1 MPGTSER
8 DGWKNN
14 IEQPPLHEAIRIDDK
29 NFIVLKVVAPDKP
42 DVKRISLQ
50 LKIGFLM
57 VLAVVLLVATGYLA
71 WLNLSSIVASISVD
85 VGPDQKLLTI
95 REISMDLQKA
105 ENSIRM
111 YSVTDNEKDL
121 KPYYSVISDIDGK
134 VNRLRDECIDSP
146 LLLAQTDT
154 ISKLIEE
161 NIYIWN
167 ELLYL
172 NQNHRVIE
180 YLMQLPERLNVAAE
194 GDEKSEKGIL
204 RRVFS
209 RSEKNR
215 LDEQAL
221 ITDLSEIEKQ
231 DQAVKAKLKLQ
242 ESHLAN
248 TSTRIKEQF
257 YDLTAKMESEVA
269 EILNAKAEAAD
280 RLAAKTYRWLAMFMI
295 FGTLLAILVVYIITR
310 YVRKTNAYQ
319 VALQASKDE
328 AENLARTKE
337 QFMANMSHEIRTPV
351 TAISGFTEQLLQ
363 EPPDEKTARTLKIIR
378 SSSLHLERI
387 INDILDFSK
396 LQDGKVMLEE
406 IHFSVRQIFED
417 VYAMFVDQ
425 ARKNNTVLSFS
436 VDPDTPQVLLGDP
449 YRLKQI
455 IINLVSN
462 SVKFTSEG
470 TVHFSVRSIQK
481 QPPAIILAMEV
492 ADTGIG
498 IEEDKIDTIFEDLT
512 QDEMSTTRRYGGTG
526 LGLSIVRKLV
536 DLQNGTIECKS
547 RKNQGTTIKC
557 EIPFLAAGSDLI
569 TTEVEPRLT
578 VPAEVRN
585 LNVLVVDDEEYNRI
599 LFQSIFR
606 RWGVRCAIASNGMEA
621 LEMIKAERFGLVLMD
636 MRMPGIDGAKT
647 TEFIRTELGVD
658 DTSMP
663 VICVTAAFLDD
674 DLQKYRKSGMNAFL
688 QKPFSEKALLN
699 TILSVTGK
707 SKPAPAEG
715 SALAEI
721 EALAEAAAPAEI
733 EVTAEGEAPVEVAVP
748 AQETPKRL
756 AGQVDLGNLYRLS
769 GGDEQFVKEMLVTFI
784 QSNEKGLEEMFENL
798 KTGGMEKIAD
808 LAHKLMPP
816 CRHLGAA
823 DLTAILTEIEKI
835 GRAGGDASQLEQ
847 FIGEFQG
854 AFLEIRREIETNISK
869 IP

>member
-1 MPGTSER
+1 M
-8 DGWKNN
+8 
-14 IEQPPLHEAIRIDDK
+14 
-29 NFIVLKVVAPDKP
+29 IVAVA
-42 DVKRISLQ
+42 L
-50 LKIGFLM
+50 
-57 VLAVVLLVATGYLA
+57 LAATGYLA
-71 WLNLSSIVASISVD
+71 WLNLSSIVASITVE

-105 ENSIRM
+105 ENGIRM
-111 YSVTDNEKDL
+111 YSVTNNEKDL
-121 KPYYSVISDIDGK
+121 EPYYSVISDIDGK
-134 VNRLRDECIDSP
+134 VNRLREECMDSP
-146 LLLAQTDT
+146 ILLAQTDT

-180 YLMQLPERLNVAAE
+180 YLMQLPERLNVAAD
-194 GDEKSEKGIL
+194 GDDKSEKGIL
-204 RRVFS
+204 KRVFS
-209 RSEKNR
+209 RSEENR

-242 ESHLAN
+242 ESHLAS

-257 YDLTAKMESEVA
+257 YDLTAKMETEVA
-269 EILNAKAEAAD
+269 QILKGKAYEAEL
-280 RLAAKTYRWLAMFMI
+280 LAGKTYRWLAMFMI
-295 FGTLLAILVVYIITR
+295 SMTLLAILVVYIITR

-319 VALQASKDE
+319 VALQVSKNE

-363 EPPDEKTARTLKIIR
+363 EPADEKTTRTLKIIR

-406 IHFSVRQIFED
+406 IHFSVRQILEE
-417 VYAMFVDQ
+417 VYALFFDQ

-436 VDPDTPQVLLGDP
+436 VDPDTPPVLLGDP

-455 IINLVSN
+455 MINLVSN

-481 QPPAIILAMEV
+481 QSPEIILSMEV

-498 IEEDKIDTIFEDLT
+498 IDEDKIDTIFEDFT
-512 QDEMSTTRRYGGTG
+512 QEEMSTTRRYGGTG

-557 EIPFLAAGSDLI
+557 EIPFLAGDSDLI

-578 VPAEVRN
+578 IPAEVMK
-585 LNVLVVDDEEYNRI
+585 LNVLVVDDEEYNRM

-606 RWGVRCAIASNGMEA
+606 RWGVRCAMALNGMEA
-621 LEMIKAERFGLVLMD
+621 LEMIKAERFDLLLMD

-647 TEFIRTELGVD
+647 TEFIRNELGMD
-658 DTSMP
+658 DSSMP

-674 DLQKYRKSGMNAFL
+674 DLQKYRKAGMNAFL
-688 QKPFSEKALLN
+688 KKPFSEKTLLS
-699 TILSVTGK
+699 TILSVTGH
-707 SKPAPAEG
+707 SQAAPAEG
-715 SALAEI
+715 EV
-721 EALAEAAAPAEI
+721 PAEVA
-733 EVTAEGEAPVEVAVP
+733 VTAE
-748 AQETPKRL
+748 ETPKSL
-756 AGQVDLGNLYRLS
+756 TGQVDLGNLYRLS
-769 GGDEQFVKEMLVTFI
+769 GGDEQFVKEMLLTFI
-784 QSNEKGLEEMFENL
+784 KSNEKGLEEMVENI
-798 KTGGMEKIAD
+798 KTGGKEKIAD
-808 LAHKLMPP
+808 LAHKLLPP
-816 CRHLGAA
+816 CRHLGAS
-823 DLTAILTEIEKI
+823 DLTAILTEIEKR
-835 GRAGGDASQLEQ
+835 GRAGGDTRQVERL
-847 FIGEFQG
+847 INEFQG

>member
-1 MPGTSER
+1 
-8 DGWKNN
+8 
-14 IEQPPLHEAIRIDDK
+14 
-29 NFIVLKVVAPDKP
+29 
-42 DVKRISLQ
+42 VKRFSLQ

-57 VLAVVLLVATGYLA
+57 ILAVVLLVATGYLA

-85 VGPDQKLLTI
+85 VSPDQKLLTI

-111 YSVTDNEKDL
+111 YSVTDDAKDL
-121 KPYYSVISDIDGK
+121 EPYYSVISDIDGK
-134 VNRLRDECIDSP
+134 VNRLREECMDSP

-180 YLMQLPERLNVAAE
+180 YLMELPERLNVAAE
-194 GDEKSEKGIL
+194 SDQRAERGIL
-204 RRVFS
+204 KRVFS

-242 ESHLAN
+242 ESHLAS

-257 YDLTAKMESEVA
+257 YDLTAKMETEVA
-269 EILNAKAEAAD
+269 EILKANAEAAD
-280 RLAAKTYRWLAMFMI
+280 LLAAKTYRWLGMFMI
-295 FGTLLAILVVYIITR
+295 SGTLLAIIVMYIITR

-319 VALQASKDE
+319 VALQASRDE

-363 EPPDEKTARTLKIIR
+363 EPADKKTARTLKIIR

-406 IHFSVRQIFED
+406 IHFSVRQIFEE

-425 ARKNNTVLSFS
+425 ARKNGTVLSFS
-436 VDPDTPQVLLGDP
+436 IDPDTPPVLLGDP

-455 IINLVSN
+455 VINLVSN

-470 TVHFSVRSIQK
+470 TVHFSARCVRK
-481 QPPAIILAMEV
+481 PPPDIILALEV
-492 ADTGIG
+492 SDTGIG
-498 IEEDKIDTIFEDLT
+498 IDEDKIDTIFEDFT
-512 QDEMSTTRRYGGTG
+512 QEEMSTTRRYGGTG

-557 EIPFLAAGSDLI
+557 EIPFLVGDREMI
-569 TTEVEPRLT
+569 TTEAEPRLT
-578 VPAEVRN
+578 IPAGIRE
-585 LNVLVVDDEEYNRI
+585 LHVLVVDDEEYNRL

-606 RWGVRCAIASNGMEA
+606 RWGVRCTMALNGMEA
-621 LEMIKAERFGLVLMD
+621 LEMIKAERFDLLLMD
-636 MRMPGIDGAKT
+636 MRMPGIDGAGA
-647 TEFIRTELGVD
+647 TEFIRNELGID
-658 DTSMP
+658 DSEMP

-688 QKPFSEKALLN
+688 QKPFSERTLLN
-699 TILSVTGK
+699 TILSVAGRSRAATDDVDSPDETASLAGTD
-707 SKPAPAEG
+707 STSEVATLAGTDFPAGIAVAAETEAPSGPAAPPEIDAYEAVTAPADEKPG
-715 SALAEI
+715 S
-721 EALAEAAAPAEI
+721 
-733 EVTAEGEAPVEVAVP
+733 VTGP
-748 AQETPKRL
+748 
-756 AGQVDLGNLYRLS
+756 VDLANLYRLS

-784 QSNEKGLEEMFENL
+784 NSTEKGLEEMIENS
-798 KTGGMEKIAD
+798 KTGETEKIAD
-808 LAHKLMPP
+808 VAHKLLPP
-816 CRHLGAA
+816 CRHLGAG
-823 DLTAILTEIEKI
+823 DLTAILTEIEKR
-835 GRAGGDASQLEQ
+835 GREGDDTGQIERL
-847 FIGEFQG
+847 IGEFQS
-854 AFLEIRREIETNISK
+854 AFLEIRREIETNILK

>member
-1 MPGTSER
+1 M
-8 DGWKNN
+8 
-14 IEQPPLHEAIRIDDK
+14 I
-29 NFIVLKVVAPDKP
+29 
-42 DVKRISLQ
+42 
-50 LKIGFLM
+50 
-57 VLAVVLLVATGYLA
+57 LAVVLLVATGYLA
-71 WLNLSSIVASISVD
+71 WLNLSSIVASISVE
-85 VGPDQKLLTI
+85 VGPDQKLLAI

-105 ENSIRM
+105 ENGIRM
-111 YSVTDNEKDL
+111 YSVTNNEKDL
-121 KPYYSVISDIDGK
+121 EPYYSVISDIDGK
-134 VNRLRDECIDSP
+134 VNRLREECMDSP
-146 LLLAQTDT
+146 VLMAQTDT

-204 RRVFS
+204 KRVFS

-231 DQAVKAKLKLQ
+231 DQAVKAKLKFQ
-242 ESHLAN
+242 ESNLAS

-257 YDLTAKMESEVA
+257 YDLTAKMETEVA
-269 EILNAKAEAAD
+269 EILKSNAEAAD
-280 RLAAKTYRWLAMFMI
+280 MLAARTYRWLGMFMI
-295 FGTLLAILVVYIITR
+295 CGTLLAILVVYIITR

-319 VALQASKDE
+319 VALQVSKNE

-363 EPPDEKTARTLKIIR
+363 DPPDEKTARTLKIIR

-406 IHFSVRQIFED
+406 IHFSVRQIFEE

-436 VDPDTPQVLLGDP
+436 VDPDTPPVLLGDP
-449 YRLKQI
+449 YRLKQVM
-455 IINLVSN
+455 INLVSN
-462 SVKFTSEG
+462 SVKFTSGG
-470 TVHFSVRSIQK
+470 TVHFSVMSIQK
-481 QPPAIILAMEV
+481 QPPEIILAMEV
-492 ADTGIG
+492 TDTGIG
-498 IEEDKIDTIFEDLT
+498 IDEDKIDTIFEDFT
-512 QDEMSTTRRYGGTG
+512 QEEMSTTRRYGGTG

-536 DLQNGTIECKS
+536 DLQKGTIECKS

-557 EIPFLAAGSDLI
+557 EIPFQLGDSEMI
-569 TTEVEPRLT
+569 TTEVEPRLAI
-578 VPAEVRN
+578 PAQVTK
-585 LNVLVVDDEEYNRI
+585 LNVLVVDDEEYNRL

-606 RWGVRCAIASNGMEA
+606 RWGVRYAMASDGTEA
-621 LEMIKAERFGLVLMD
+621 LEMIRAERFDLLLMD

-647 TEFIRTELGVD
+647 TEFIRTELGID
-658 DTSMP
+658 ASSMP

-674 DLQKYRKSGMNAFL
+674 DLQKYRKAGMNAIL
-688 QKPFSEKALLN
+688 QKPFSEKTLLS
-699 TILSVTGK
+699 TILSVTGH
-707 SKPAPAEG
+707 S
-715 SALAEI
+715 L
-721 EALAEAAAPAEI
+721 AAPAES
-733 EVTAEGEAPVEVAVP
+733 
-748 AQETPKRL
+748 ETPDAAAAPSESEASAIETRKS
-756 AGQVDLGNLYRLS
+756 ATGYVDLGNLYRLA

-784 QSNEKGLEEMFENL
+784 ESNEKGLKEMLENI
-798 KTGGMEKIAD
+798 KTGENEKIAD
-808 LAHKLMPP
+808 LAHKLLPP
-816 CRHLGAA
+816 CRHLGAG
-823 DLTAILTEIEKI
+823 DLTAILTEIEKR
-835 GRAGGDASQLEQ
+835 GRAGGDTRQVERL
-847 FIGEFQG
+847 IGEFQDT
-854 AFLEIRREIETNISK
+854 FLEIRREIDTNISK

>member
-1 MPGTSER
+1 M
-8 DGWKNN
+8 
-14 IEQPPLHEAIRIDDK
+14 I
-29 NFIVLKVVAPDKP
+29 
-42 DVKRISLQ
+42 
-50 LKIGFLM
+50 
-57 VLAVVLLVATGYLA
+57 LAVALLAATGYLA

-95 REISMDLQKA
+95 REISMNLQKA

-121 KPYYSVISDIDGK
+121 EPYYSVISEIDTK
-134 VNRLRDECIDSP
+134 VNRLREECQDNP

-194 GDEKSEKGIL
+194 GDEKSERGIL
-204 RRVFS
+204 KRVFS

-221 ITDLSEIEKQ
+221 ITDLNEIEKQ
-231 DQAVKAKLKLQ
+231 DQAAREKLRLQ
-242 ESHLAN
+242 ESHLAT

-269 EILNAKAEAAD
+269 EILKDKAYEAEL
-280 RLAAKTYRWLAMFMI
+280 LAGKTYRWLGMFMI
-295 FGTLLAILVVYIITR
+295 TGTLLAILVVYIITR

-319 VALQASKDE
+319 VALQGSKE
-328 AENLARTKE
+328 AAENLARTKE

-351 TAISGFTEQLLQ
+351 TAISGFTEQLLL

-406 IHFSVRQIFED
+406 IHFSLRQILEE
-417 VYAMFVDQ
+417 VYAMFADQ
-425 ARKNNTVLSFS
+425 ARKNSTVLSFFI
-436 VDPDTPQVLLGDP
+436 DPDTPPVLLGDP

-455 IINLVSN
+455 MINLVSN
-462 SVKFTSEG
+462 SVKFTTGG
-470 TVHFSVRSIQK
+470 TVHFSVRSILRT
-481 QPPAIILAMEV
+481 PAEIILSMEFV
-492 ADTGIG
+492 DTGIG
-498 IEEDKIDTIFEDLT
+498 IDEDKIETIFEDFT
-512 QDEMSTTRRYGGTG
+512 QEEMSTTRKYGGTG

-536 DLQNGTIECKS
+536 DLQNGTIECRS

-557 EIPFLAAGSDLI
+557 EIPFLVGDSGLI
-569 TTEVEPRLT
+569 TAEPEPRLT
-578 VPAEVRN
+578 IPAEVRKLN
-585 LNVLVVDDEEYNRI
+585 LLVVDDEEYNRL
-599 LFQSIFR
+599 LFRSIFR
-606 RWGVRCAIASNGMEA
+606 RWGVRCALALNGTEA
-621 LEMIKAERFGLVLMD
+621 LEMIRRERFDLLLMD

-647 TEFIRTELGVD
+647 TEFIRHELGVD
-658 DTSMP
+658 ASAMP

-674 DLQKYRKSGMNAFL
+674 DLQRYRKAGMNAFL
-688 QKPFSEKALLN
+688 QKPFSERTLLN
-699 TILSVTGK
+699 TILSVTGL
-707 SKPAPAEG
+707 SQAATAEDERPG
-715 SALAEI
+715 EVASMTAGETPE
-721 EALAEAAAPAEI
+721 EASSTAEAAEPLAE
-733 EVTAEGEAPVEVAVP
+733 EKPESVT
-748 AQETPKRL
+748 
-756 AGQVDLGNLYRLS
+756 GQVDLGNLYRLS
-769 GGDEQFVKEMLVTFI
+769 GGDENFVKEMLVTFLK
-784 QSNEKGLEEMFENL
+784 SNEKGLEEML
-798 KTGGMEKIAD
+798 DYIKTGEKEKIAD
-808 LAHKLMPP
+808 LAHKLLPP
-816 CRHLGAA
+816 CRHLGAGE
-823 DLTAILTEIEKI
+823 LTAILTEIEKTC
-835 GRAGGDASQLEQ
+835 RAGGDTRQLARL
-847 FIGEFQG
+847 INKFQD
-854 AFLEIRREIETNISK
+854 AFFEIRREIEPIISK